1 MTSSDISPSLRPGG
15 GGEGEVRKEKC
26 VLGPHIPVK

>member
-15 GGEGEVRKEKC
+15 EVRKDKR
-26 VLGPHIPVK
+26 VLGPHIPVN